1 MSENDRSKFARGKPI
16 LQDPDAESSEPGKP
30 AFLAR
35 PEGAPVYHGFPIIEE
50 TRTDGWCFGA
60 ITGFEEAAD
69 GCDYGDGF
77 VVAPDGSRAGL
88 MWGVGD
94 SPVREVSGPEEGRW
108 GVYEVSFPKVIRTVE
123 DLVEC
128 FRAVLP
134 ELQRIHR
141 EVTGSGGKQRHRF

>member
-1 MSENDRSKFARGKPI
+1 MSQNDSSKIDAGKTI
-16 LQDPDAESSEPGKP
+16 LQDPNAESSDPSKP

-35 PEGAPVYHGFPIIEE
+35 PEEAPVYYGFPLVEE

-60 ITGFEEAAD
+60 ITAFEDPD

-88 MWGVGD
+88 VWEVGEAPVCEVCAPDD
-94 SPVREVSGPEEGRW
+94 SRW
-108 GVYEVSFPKVIRTVE
+108 GVYALSFPKVVRKVE

-128 FRAVLP
+128 FRSVLP
-134 ELQRIHR
+134 ELKRIHHEITR
-141 EVTGSGGKQRHRF
+141 GAG